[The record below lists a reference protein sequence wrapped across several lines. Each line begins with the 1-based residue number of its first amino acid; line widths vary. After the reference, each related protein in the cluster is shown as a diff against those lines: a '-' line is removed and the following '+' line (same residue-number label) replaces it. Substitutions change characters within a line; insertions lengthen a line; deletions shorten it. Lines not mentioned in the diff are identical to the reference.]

1 MVADSDGGGRL
12 RIALGSDHEGESLK
26 DKMIGHLR
34 EERHSVKDC
43 GLHNADPA
51 SAAEVVSLVAQA
63 LAAGEAD
70 LGIVVSSSGAV
81 ASMAANKIPGIRS
94 CHCQDTFSARQARR
108 TAAADMLCMGARVLG
123 DDLAAEI
130 ADAFVGETPSDDQ
143 RHELLRRGIQELEEG
158 FETRRAET
166 LEAQAGESDGS

>member
-1 MVADSDGGGRL
+1 MVTDSNGESRL

-26 DKMIGHLR
+26 DKLIGHLR
-34 EERHSVKDC
+34 EERHGVKDC
-43 GLHNADPA
+43 GLHHAEPA
-51 SAAEVVSLVAQA
+51 GAAEVVSLVAQA

-81 ASMAANKIPGIRS
+81 SSMAANKIPGVRS

-108 TAAADMLCMGARVLG
+108 TAAADILCLGARVLG

-130 ADAFVGETPSDDQ
+130 ADAFVGEAPSDDQ

-158 FETRRAET
+158 FEARRAET
-166 LEAQAGESDGS
+166 LQAQASESDG

>member
-1 MVADSDGGGRL
+1 MVADSNGADRL

-26 DKMIGHLR
+26 DKLIGHLR
-34 EERHSVKDC
+34 EERLSVKDC

-51 SAAEVVSLVAQA
+51 SAAEVVSMVAQT

-70 LGIVVSSSGAV
+70 LGIVVSNSGAV
-81 ASMAANKIPGIRS
+81 ASMAANKIPNVRA

-108 TAAADMLCMGARVLG
+108 TAAADVLCLGARVLG

-130 ADAFVGETPSDDQ
+130 ADAFVGEAPSDDQ
-143 RHELLRRGIQELEEG
+143 RHELLRRGIQELEES
-158 FETRRAET
+158 FETRRAGM
-166 LEAQAGESDGS
+166 LQAQVSESDG

>member
-1 MVADSDGGGRL
+1 MVADSNGGGRL
-12 RIALGSDHEGESLK
+12 RIALGSDHEGEALK
-26 DKMIGHLR
+26 DKLIGHLR

-51 SAAEVVSLVAQA
+51 GAAEVVSLVAQVI
-63 LAAGEAD
+63 AAGEAD

-81 ASMAANKIPGIRS
+81 ASMAANKIPGVRS

-108 TAAADMLCMGARVLG
+108 TAAADILCLGARVLG

-130 ADAFVGETPSDDQ
+130 ADAFVGESTSDDQ
-143 RHELLRRGIQELEEG
+143 RHELLRRGIRELEEG
-158 FETRRAET
+158 FEERWAEMMQ
-166 LEAQAGESDGS
+166 AQTSESDG

>member
-1 MVADSDGGGRL
+1 MVADSNGGDRL

-26 DKMIGHLR
+26 DKLIGHLR
-34 EERHSVKDC
+34 EERLSVKDC

-51 SAAEVVSLVAQA
+51 SAAEVVGLVAQT

-70 LGIVVSSSGAV
+70 LGIVVSNSGAV
-81 ASMAANKIPGIRS
+81 ASMAANKIPGVRS

-108 TAAADMLCMGARVLG
+108 TAAADMLCLGARVLG

-130 ADAFVGETPSDDQ
+130 ADAFVGEAPSDDQ
-143 RHELLRRGIQELEEG
+143 RHELLRRGIQELEES
-158 FETRRAET
+158 FETRRIEMPQ
-166 LEAQAGESDGS
+166 AQVSESDG

>member
-1 MVADSDGGGRL
+1 MVADSNGGGRL

-26 DKMIGHLR
+26 DKLIGHLR

-51 SAAEVVSLVAQA
+51 GAAEVVSLVAQVI
-63 LAAGEAD
+63 AAGEAD

-81 ASMAANKIPGIRS
+81 ASMAANKIPGVRS
-94 CHCQDTFSARQARR
+94 CHCQDTFSARQSRR
-108 TAAADMLCMGARVLG
+108 TAAADILCLGARVLG

-130 ADAFVGETPSDDQ
+130 ADAFVGEATSDDQ
-143 RHELLRRGIQELEEG
+143 RHELLRRGIRELEEG
-158 FETRRAET
+158 FEVRWAEMMQ
-166 LEAQAGESDGS
+166 AQTSESDG